1 MNRRIKRDL
10 LFFALPAFIVFSAGM
25 AASGWDFLRDFVAD
39 QASLDLLSVRSVIGL
54 AFVGIGLGIEL
65 VAAFTLRRSYSST
78 LIIREDHQLV
88 THGIYRLTRHP
99 VYLGVLMVSMGVP
112 IWTTSWI
119 GLLIM
124 LGIIPLILGR
134 IRSEERMLIDEY
146 GDSYRAYKKATH
158 KLIPFIY

>member
-1 MNRRIKRDL
+1 MDSRIKHDM
-10 LFFALPAFIVFSAGM
+10 LFFALPAFVVFSAGL
-25 AASGWDFLRDFVAD
+25 AASGWDLLRDFVKD
-39 QASLDLLSVRSVIGL
+39 QATLDLLSVRSVIGL
-54 AFVGIGLGIEL
+54 AFVVIGLGIEL

-99 VYLGVLMVSMGVP
+99 VYLGVLMVSVGVP
-112 IWTTSWI
+112 IWTASWI

-124 LGIIPLILGR
+124 LGIIPLILRR
-134 IRSEERMLIDEY
+134 IRSEEQMLIDEY
-146 GDSYRAYKKATH
+146 GDSYRAYKKATR